1 MEIYPKTLDEFEE
14 WFSSESACR
23 DYLISLRWPNGFSCE
38 RCGHEKCWAMANGLY
53 ECSRCGF
60 QNSITAG
67 TIFQDT
73 KKPLA
78 IWFRAMWHITS
89 QKYGTNAL
97 GLQRVLGLGSYRT
110 AWTWLHKF
118 RRAMVRPGRDLLSGE
133 VQVDESYIGGKKPGK
148 RGRGAEGKTL
158 VLVAAEEDGLRIG
171 RIRLHR
177 IPDASAESIEA
188 AIVAMISPGAGICT
202 DGWGGYNGLN
212 RLGYAHEVVR
222 KEANVGED
230 LLPLCHRVAGLLK
243 RWLLGTLQGAV
254 SHEHLEYYLDEY
266 TFRFN
271 RRTSRYRGKLFYR
284 LVQQS
289 VAVDPAPLKSMI
301 KHARGPAPRHQM

>member
-1 MEIYPKTLDEFEE
+1 MEIYPKTLEEFEE
-14 WFSSESACR
+14 WFGSESACR
-23 DYLISLRWPNGFSCE
+23 DYMFSLRWPNGFSCA

-53 ECSRCGF
+53 ECRQCGF

-97 GLQRVLGLGSYRT
+97 RLQRVLGLGSYRT
-110 AWTWLHKF
+110 AWTWLHKL

-133 VQVDESYIGGKKPGK
+133 VQVGESYIGGKKPGK
-148 RGRGAEGKTL
+148 RWRGAEGKAL
-158 VLVAAEEDGLRIG
+158 VLIAAEEDGLRIG
-171 RIRLHR
+171 RIRLRR

-188 AIVAMISPGAGICT
+188 AIVAMIKPVATICT

-212 RLGYAHEVVR
+212 QLEYFHKVVR
-222 KEANVGED
+222 KEATAGED
-230 LLPLCHRVAGLLK
+230 
-243 RWLLGTLQGAV
+243 
-254 SHEHLEYYLDEY
+254 
-266 TFRFN
+266 
-271 RRTSRYRGKLFYR
+271 
-284 LVQQS
+284 
-289 VAVDPAPLKSMI
+289 
-301 KHARGPAPRHQM
+301 